1 MPWAGG
7 REGTQMAKPY
17 REVAMGVY
25 VLQVPGGQ
33 ERRAEELAQR
43 LPKDVISSCFIPVRE
58 VKKRR
63 GGEWKTEQELL
74 FPGYLFVETNEP
86 ELASERLRELPLLIR
101 VLADVGGEFLPLSDD
116 ETSWIRS
123 LTTERSHVVE
133 MSEGVIEGDRVIVT
147 QGPLKGREA
156 WITKV
161 DRHKRLAWLDM
172 RMFGRTK
179 SIKVG
184 LEIVSK
190 RS

>member
-1 MPWAGG
+1 MPWTGG
-7 REGTQMAKPY
+7 REGTRMAKPY

-86 ELASERLRELPLLIR
+86 ELASERLRELPLFMR
-101 VLADVGGEFLPLSDD
+101 VLADVGDEFLPLSDN

-123 LTTERSHVVE
+123 LTTERLHVVE

-156 WITKV
+156 WIIKV

>member
-1 MPWAGG
+1 
-7 REGTQMAKPY
+7 
-17 REVAMGVY
+17 MGVY

-33 ERRAEELAQR
+33 ERHAEELTQR

-63 GGEWKTEQELL
+63 GGEWKTERELL

-86 ELASERLRELPLLIR
+86 ELASERLRELPLFMR

-123 LTTERSHVVE
+123 LTTEHSHVVE

-161 DRHKRLAWLDM
+161 DRHKWLAWLDM

>member
-1 MPWAGG
+1 MPWTGG
-7 REGTQMAKPY
+7 REGTRMAMPY

-86 ELASERLRELPLLIR
+86 ELASERLRELPLFMR

>member
-1 MPWAGG
+1 M
-7 REGTQMAKPY
+7 ENGTGAA
-17 REVAMGVY
+17 V
-25 VLQVPGGQ
+25 
-33 ERRAEELAQR
+33 
-43 LPKDVISSCFIPVRE
+43 
-58 VKKRR
+58 
-63 GGEWKTEQELL
+63 
-74 FPGYLFVETNEP
+74 PGYLFVETNEP
-86 ELASERLRELPLLIR
+86 ELASERLRELPLFMR
-101 VLADVGGEFLPLSDD
+101 VLADVGGEFLSLSDD

-156 WITKV
+156 WIIKV

>member
-1 MPWAGG
+1 MPWTGD
-7 REGTQMAKPY
+7 REGAQMAKPY

-63 GGEWKTEQELL
+63 GGEWKTERELL
-74 FPGYLFVETNEP
+74 FPGYLFMETNEP
-86 ELASERLRELPLLIR
+86 ELASERLRELPLFMR

-123 LTTERSHVVE
+123 LATERSHVVE

>member
-1 MPWAGG
+1 
-7 REGTQMAKPY
+7 
-17 REVAMGVY
+17 MGVY

-33 ERRAEELAQR
+33 ERRAEELVQR
-43 LPKDVISSCFIPVRE
+43 LPKGVISSCFIPVRE

-63 GGEWKTEQELL
+63 GGEWKTERELL
-74 FPGYLFVETNEP
+74 FPGYLFVETSEP
-86 ELASERLRELPLLIR
+86 ELASERLRELPLFMR
-101 VLADVGGEFLPLSDD
+101 VLADVGGEFLPLGDD

-156 WITKV
+156 QITKV

>member
-1 MPWAGG
+1 M
-7 REGTQMAKPY
+7 
-17 REVAMGVY
+17 
-25 VLQVPGGQ
+25 
-33 ERRAEELAQR
+33 
-43 LPKDVISSCFIPVRE
+43 
-58 VKKRR
+58 
-63 GGEWKTEQELL
+63 
-74 FPGYLFVETNEP
+74 ETNEP
-86 ELASERLRELPLLIR
+86 ELASERLRELPLFMR
-101 VLADVGGEFLPLSDD
+101 VLADVGGEFLSLSDD

>member
-1 MPWAGG
+1 
-7 REGTQMAKPY
+7 MAKPY
-17 REVAMGVY
+17 REVAMEVY

-33 ERRAEELAQR
+33 ERCAEELAQR

-86 ELASERLRELPLLIR
+86 ELASERLRELPLFMR

>member
-7 REGTQMAKPY
+7 REGAQMAKPY

-33 ERRAEELAQR
+33 ERRAEELVQR
-43 LPKDVISSCFIPVRE
+43 LPKGVISSCFIPVRE

-63 GGEWKTEQELL
+63 GGEWKTERELL
-74 FPGYLFVETNEP
+74 FPGYLFVETSEP
-86 ELASERLRELPLLIR
+86 ELASERLRELPLFMR
-101 VLADVGGEFLPLSDD
+101 VLADVGGEFLPLGDD

-123 LTTERSHVVE
+123 LTTEHSHVVE